1 MFLIRYTGGGQARL
15 MACFLLTMRRTR
27 PGGSAGER
35 SPGVGNGRPVQ
46 RTRTMEG
53 KQIVYLRSG
62 MTARVYQAKSQ
73 LWCDICGRSIDAGAY
88 FSRHRLS
95 ASGMVQ
101 V

>member
-1 MFLIRYTGGGQARL
+1 MD
-15 MACFLLTMRRTR
+15 
-27 PGGSAGER
+27 
-35 SPGVGNGRPVQ
+35 
-46 RTRTMEG
+46 G

-73 LWCDICGRSIDAGAY
+73 MWCDICGRSIDAGAY

-101 V
+101 VACERCRPFTIIDLPVEADVLPIGPGGVPLSDGA